1 MVRVSRDT
9 EAVPLLVRNDALRG
23 DDARGSRWGLR
34 NSAHAGSPSL
44 TLVATAVL
52 CASGV
57 AMYAA
62 STIISA
68 EQIRDVRQKVDATRR
83 ERGALLD
90 EELLAQTSA
99 DLHAELRASPHA
111 AGDLGAFDTTGVTPD
126 ASYVVRASEVVS
138 SSSSSSSSSSPRAP
152 LGTVAA
158 DNSTVAAD
166 DGEYASEED
175 SEEISEEE
183 RERAEEWVEAQNI
196 AAEALE
202 SETMATLVQ
211 TTIESGLTPEEIEER
226 AAEFEDY
233 QNGKEAEAPADAPDE
248 EMIVLAEAPAEAPSD
263 CETDAS
269 ESAAEDTEAN
279 DDANAPADA
288 PTDDDAN
295 APADAS
301 TDGRLDGRGR
311 PHGRGRAGGG
321 GGSGSGGDSSVSD
334 GVPRRGLLGRR
345 VFARVSG

>member
-1 MVRVSRDT
+1 M
-9 EAVPLLVRNDALRG
+9 
-23 DDARGSRWGLR
+23 
-34 NSAHAGSPSL
+34 
-44 TLVATAVL
+44 
-52 CASGV
+52 
-57 AMYAA
+57 
-62 STIISA
+62 
-68 EQIRDVRQKVDATRR
+68 
-83 ERGALLD
+83 
-90 EELLAQTSA
+90 
-99 DLHAELRASPHA
+99 
-111 AGDLGAFDTTGVTPD
+111 
-126 ASYVVRASEVVS
+126 
-138 SSSSSSSSSSPRAP
+138 
-152 LGTVAA
+152 GTVAA

-269 ESAAEDTEAN
+269 ESAAEDTETN

-295 APADAS
+295 ALADAS
-301 TDGRLDGRGR
+301 TDVDAPTDAPTER
-311 PHGRGRAGGG
+311 PAGGG

-334 GVPRRGLLGRR
+334 GVPRRGLLDAESRPSLWVNPFAALSSAKRSTPRLPPDRGRGR
-345 VFARVSG
+345 DWRRR